1 MIGKDKVMSDAV
13 LLGPFVG
20 ELYWEFARF
29 APMLPYLKNKKYKD
43 KDVKFVVLTRK
54 ERFDLYGR
62 YADILIPLNIP
73 GDYEGGKQPNCFRLN
88 ELPHSEYQDY
98 ATKFMQLYKKRFN
111 ILEHIYPDVSKAQFV
126 NKHQYSRKDMIFD
139 YQPRKENYDLV
150 ESYLPEDKPIVV
162 ISPRYR
168 NGFKRNWNGWIDFY
182 NKLALDKSLLNKF
195 NFIICGKQDEYIPDP
210 KHRFY
215 DMNDIEIGENSSLV
229 GLLLVIMEKAF
240 FTFGSQ
246 SAIPNISLI
255 YKKEVLSFG
264 CQKHLHT
271 KTYNI
276 KNTPIT
282 FFDDKQYNIPVDK
295 VYHELKKL
303 LLKKEKNKQ

>member
-1 MIGKDKVMSDAV
+1 MIGRNNVMKNAV
-13 LLGPFVG
+13 LFGPFVG

-29 APMLPYLKNKKYKD
+29 APMLPYMKNKKYKNE
-43 KDVKFVVLTRK
+43 DVTFIVLTRS

-62 YADILIPLNIP
+62 YADILVPLKIP
-73 GDYEGGKQPNCFRLN
+73 GDYKNKQPNCFRLN
-88 ELPHSEYQDY
+88 ELPYSNYIEYAD
-98 ATKFMQLYKKRFN
+98 KFKQVYEKRYK
-111 ILEHIYPDVSKAQFV
+111 IIEHIYPNVTKAQFV
-126 NKHQYSRKDMIFD
+126 NKNQFSRTKMIFD
-139 YQPRKENYDLV
+139 YKPRQENYDLV
-150 ESYLPEDKPIVV
+150 EMYLPNDKPIVV
-162 ISPRYR
+162 LAPRYR
-168 NGFKRNWNGWIDFY
+168 NGFKRNWNGWLEFY
-182 NKLALDKSLLNKF
+182 NKLGNDVNLLKKY
-195 NFIICGKQDEYIPDP
+195 NFIICGKRDEYIPDP
-210 KHRFY
+210 KHRFF
-215 DMNDIEIGENSSLV
+215 DMNDIQLGENSSLV

-255 YKKEVLSFG
+255 YEKDVLCFG

-282 FFDDKQYNIPVDK
+282 FFDDKQYKIDVNK

-303 LLKKEKNKQ
+303 LLKKEKTKNE